1 MKYSLPMRRITITDR
16 TCIFWYWKLH
26 CTEKK
31 ACRKLYEVL
40 CWWTIPLWNTQSLYV
55 ISTMNCA
62 IQMIENLL
70 KSICRVFSFDIFL
83 APAWLEKS
91 QEIIL
96 AGISS
101 SDGMPWSLDTS
112 VAFVVWWFT
121 NKSPYLRKSLF
132 GHCLVTGSPTHPQE
146 GRGTWLGIAK
156 LAFDPLP
163 HRAKRAV
170 WSTYFSADLHKF

>member
-1 MKYSLPMRRITITDR
+1 
-16 TCIFWYWKLH
+16 
-26 CTEKK
+26 
-31 ACRKLYEVL
+31 
-40 CWWTIPLWNTQSLYV
+40 
-55 ISTMNCA
+55 MNCA

-112 VAFVVWWFT
+112 VAFVV
-121 NKSPYLRKSLF
+121 
-132 GHCLVTGSPTHPQE
+132 
-146 GRGTWLGIAK
+146 
-156 LAFDPLP
+156 
-163 HRAKRAV
+163 
-170 WSTYFSADLHKF
+170 